1 MKVQGSPIL
10 VTFSPQTLPSKEGS
24 APYNNAPT
32 TEVCSVLSSEMGEVV
47 DYKKR
52 KQNILFHHSV
62 QLHLCIDFNVGGLAL
77 LCRQTFDL
85 FPILFVFEIAQVA
98 GKINIGIDCDAN
110 LTIL

>member
-1 MKVQGSPIL
+1 MWLFLHKHFHL
-10 VTFSPQTLPSKEGS
+10 LEGS

-62 QLHLCIDFNVGGLAL
+62 HLHLCINFNVGGLAI

-85 FPILFVFEIAQVA
+85 FPILFFFEIAQVQVA
-98 GKINIGIDCDAN
+98 GKVNIGIDCDAN

>member
-1 MKVQGSPIL
+1 
-10 VTFSPQTLPSKEGS
+10 
-24 APYNNAPT
+24 
-32 TEVCSVLSSEMGEVV
+32 MGDVV
-47 DYKKR
+47 DYKER

-110 LTIL
+110 LTIS